1 MTRLLDYTQTKPLSN
16 TGNQSNLKSREM
28 SMKFAMDWAGVNDPV
43 PVFFNR
49 IESKTAKESL
59 AILDELILLMHDLEK

>member
-1 MTRLLDYTQTKPLSN
+1 
-16 TGNQSNLKSREM
+16 M

>member
-1 MTRLLDYTQTKPLSN
+1 
-16 TGNQSNLKSREM
+16 M

-49 IESKTAKESL
+49 IESKTAKAYKIAL
-59 AILDELILLMHDLEK
+59 RLEKGGELVKWLPKKHVNFSKEHEDTVWIDRWLYDKI